1 MKQYARK
8 IALKAEP
15 LVFKAIS
22 PLLEGRKARHTRS
35 FSAQKY
41 CKGYGAKIGALMQP
55 ILVPAGSKTR
65 YIDAMPSSYWRGL
78 PGNENVDIVDPDIID
93 DGATLISVADGTFD
107 YLIAAH
113 VLEHVDDAIAALK
126 TWVRVVKPG
135 GHILIAVPDKRFC
148 GEQDRPTTSVPHF
161 ICDHE
166 EGPQFSAEEHY
177 CDFGTHLKG
186 YSARSADR
194 CSCGP

>member
-1 MKQYARK
+1 MLRK

-35 FSAQKY
+35 FLAQNY
-41 CKGYGAKIGALMQP
+41 CKGHGAEIGALMQP
-55 ILVPAGSKTR
+55 ILVPAGSQTR
-65 YIDAMPSSYWRGL
+65 YIDAMPSSYRRGL
-78 PGNENVDIVDPDIID
+78 PGNESVDIVDPDIID

-148 GEQDRPTTSVPHF
+148 GEQDRPTSSVPHF
-161 ICDHE
+161 IRHHE
-166 EGPQFSAEEHY
+166 EGPQVSAEEHY
-177 CDFGTHLKG
+177 RDVGTHLKG